1 MNQKPIIRA
10 YVSADKPA
18 LLKIL
23 ELNVPKYFAES
34 ELKDFENYLK
44 NEIEQYFVV
53 ELNAKL
59 IGAGGINFDKN
70 KIIGKISWDFIH
82 PEYQSRGIGKKL
94 LQHRMELLKS
104 MEIKRIA
111 VRTSQLAY
119 KFYEKN
125 GFVLQEVTKDY
136 WANGF
141 DLYKMIYK
149 NSLKQ

>member
-10 YVSADKPA
+10 YVPADKPA
-18 LLKIL
+18 LKIL
-23 ELNVPKYFAES
+23 ERNVPKYFAKR
-34 ELKDFENYLK
+34 ELKDFENYLE

-70 KIIGKISWDFIH
+70 KTIGKISWDFIH
-82 PEYQSRGIGKKL
+82 PEYQGRGIGKKL
-94 LQHRMELLKS
+94 LRHRLERLEPMGV
-104 MEIKRIA
+104 KRIS
-111 VRTSQLAY
+111 VRTSQMAY
-119 KFYEKN
+119 TFYEKN
-125 GFVLQEVTKDY
+125 GFVLREVTKDY

-141 DLYKMIYK
+141 DLYKMIYE